1 MKGNIKRIG
10 LVLLTLLTL
19 SLGTLVVNAETKDS
33 DFVIENGVLKQY
45 KGNDDT
51 VYIPEGVTKI
61 TSDAFKREYSDYEKW
76 GMYSGD
82 MTERDNSFML
92 KDKFYARKIVLSPT
106 VKEIESFA
114 IPRNTEE
121 LVLNEGLE
129 ILDDAALYNVSAT
142 TLEIPST
149 LKKIGNDAFSLTV
162 KKITGNCIE
171 VELADRAFSYTKNLR
186 DKTFISAGD
195 LRVLELAGVK
205 NIPRGLF
212 SECRKITM
220 MSLTGNYAEIK
231 ATDLRKLKNL
241 RAVNTS
247 KAIQG
252 NLKEYCKKLKNNKI
266 TVSSEM
272 KKFGKFLIEN
282 KKLIE
287 YTGNSEVVKIPKG
300 VKVIDDIVFRGEN
313 KIRKIVMPNTVRTI
327 GKEAFDS
334 CERLIEIKFSKK
346 LTKIGDYA
354 FSNCTRMKK
363 YNLPKTVKS
372 IGKCAFRWNYSLKT
386 VNVPKKVKTIQFA
399 TFENCVNLK
408 KVNMKSVTSIERR
421 AFCGDKKLK
430 KVKLNKKVKVG
441 KKAFLFTKVKGQ
453 KTT

>member
-61 TSDAFKREYSDYEKW
+61 ASDAFKNNEIYNDKRTYAFED
-76 GMYSGD
+76 
-82 MTERDNSFML
+82 DNYIL
-92 KDKFYARKIVLSPT
+92 LTDKFCARKIVLSST
-106 VKEIESFA
+106 VKELESYA
-114 IPRNTEE
+114 IPTRTKE

-129 ILDDAALYNVSAT
+129 ILDDSALRDSSIKV
-142 TLEIPST
+142 LKLPST
-149 LKKIGNDAFSLTV
+149 LKKIGDAFSPYV
-162 KKITGNCIE
+162 KKITGNCKE
-171 VELADRAFSYTKNLR
+171 VEVT
-186 DKTFISAGD
+186 DKTFISAHD

-205 NIPRGLF
+205 NIPKGLF

-399 TFENCVNLK
+399 TFEDCVNLK

>member
-61 TSDAFKREYSDYEKW
+61 ATYAFKREYSDYEKW

-92 KDKFYARKIVLSPT
+92 KDKFYARKIVLSST

-114 IPRNTEE
+114 IPQNTEE

-142 TLEIPST
+142 ILEIPST

-162 KKITGNCIE
+162 KKITGNCKE
-171 VELADRAFSYTKNLR
+171 VELADRAFRYTKN
-186 DKTFISAGD
+186 

-212 SECRKITM
+212 SECRKITR
-220 MSLTGNYAEIK
+220 MSLTGSYAEIK
-231 ATDLRKLKNL
+231 TTDLRKLKKL
-241 RAVNTS
+241 RAINTS

-252 NLKEYCKKLKNNKI
+252 NLKEYCKNLKNNKI
-266 TVSSEM
+266 TVSYEM
-272 KKFGKFLIEN
+272 KKFGEFLIEN

-287 YTGNSEVVKIPKG
+287 YTGNSEVVKIPNG
-300 VKVIDDIVFRGEN
+300 VKVIGEEAFAGEIN
-313 KIRKIVMPNTVRTI
+313 IKKIVMPNTVRKI
-327 GKEAFDS
+327 EKGAFEVCDMLKS
-334 CERLIEIKFSKK
+334 VKFSKK
-346 LTKIGDYA
+346 LISIGDEA
-354 FSNCTRMKK
+354 FCWNTMMEK
-363 YNLPKTVKS
+363 YNLPKSLKN
-372 IGKCAFRWNYSLKT
+372 IGKKAFRKNYSLKT

>member
-61 TSDAFKREYSDYEKW
+61 ASDAFKNNEIYNDKRTYAFED
-76 GMYSGD
+76 
-82 MTERDNSFML
+82 DNYIL
-92 KDKFYARKIVLSPT
+92 LTDKFCARKIVLSST
-106 VKEIESFA
+106 VKELESYA
-114 IPRNTEE
+114 IPTRTKE

-129 ILDDAALYNVSAT
+129 ILDDSALRDSSIKV
-142 TLEIPST
+142 LKLPST
-149 LKKIGNDAFSLTV
+149 LKKIGDAFSPYV
-162 KKITGNCIE
+162 KKITGNCKE
-171 VELADRAFSYTKNLR
+171 VEVT
-186 DKTFISAGD
+186 DKTFISAHD

-212 SECRKITM
+212 SECRKITR
-220 MSLTGNYAEIK
+220 MSLTGSYAEIK
-231 ATDLRKLKNL
+231 TTDLRKLKNL

-252 NLKEYCKKLKNNKI
+252 NLKEYCKNLKNNKI

-334 CERLIEIKFSKK
+334 CERLTEIKFSKK

-354 FSNCTRMKK
+354 FSNCARMKK

>member
-61 TSDAFKREYSDYEKW
+61 ASDAFKNNEIYNDKRTYAFED
-76 GMYSGD
+76 
-82 MTERDNSFML
+82 DNYIL
-92 KDKFYARKIVLSPT
+92 LTDKFCARKIVLSST
-106 VKEIESFA
+106 VKELESYA
-114 IPRNTEE
+114 IPTRTKE

-129 ILDDAALYNVSAT
+129 ILDDSALLDSSITV
-142 TLEIPST
+142 LKLPST
-149 LKKIGNDAFSLTV
+149 LKKIGDDAFSLYV
-162 KKITGNCIE
+162 KKITGNCKE
-171 VELADRAFSYTKNLR
+171 VEVT

-205 NIPRGLF
+205 NIPKGLF

-231 ATDLRKLKNL
+231 ATDLRKLKKL
-241 RAVNTS
+241 RAINTS

-252 NLKEYCKKLKNNKI
+252 NLKEYCKNLKNNKI
-266 TVSSEM
+266 TVSYEM
-272 KKFGKFLIEN
+272 KKFGDFLIEN
-282 KKLIE
+282 KKLVE
-287 YTGNSEVVKIPKG
+287 YTGNSEIVKIPNG
-300 VKVIDDIVFRGEN
+300 VKVIGEGAFAGETN
-313 KIRKIVMPNTVRTI
+313 IKKIVMPNTVRKIET
-327 GKEAFDS
+327 GAFAACDMLKS
-334 CERLIEIKFSKK
+334 VKFSKK
-346 LTKIGDYA
+346 LISIGDEA
-354 FSNCTRMKK
+354 FCWNTMMEK
-363 YNLPKTVKS
+363 YNLPKSLKN
-372 IGKCAFRWNYSLKT
+372 IGKKAFRKNYSLKT

-399 TFENCVNLK
+399 TFEDCVNLK
-408 KVNMKSVTSIERR
+408 KVNMKSVTNIERR

>member
-61 TSDAFKREYSDYEKW
+61 ASDAFKNNEIYNDKSTYAFED
-76 GMYSGD
+76 
-82 MTERDNSFML
+82 DNYIL
-92 KDKFYARKIVLSPT
+92 LTDKFCARKIVLSST
-106 VKEIESFA
+106 VKELESYA
-114 IPRNTEE
+114 IPTRTKE

-129 ILDDAALYNVSAT
+129 ILDDSALRDSSIKV
-142 TLEIPST
+142 LKLPST
-149 LKKIGNDAFSLTV
+149 LKKIGDAFSPYV
-162 KKITGNCIE
+162 KKITGNCKE
-171 VELADRAFSYTKNLR
+171 VEVT
-186 DKTFISAGD
+186 DKTFISAHD

-334 CERLIEIKFSKK
+334 CERLTEIKFSKK

-354 FSNCTRMKK
+354 FSNCARMKK

-386 VNVPKKVKTIQFA
+386 VNVPKKVKTIKFA
-399 TFENCVNLK
+399 TFEDCVNLK

>member
-61 TSDAFKREYSDYEKW
+61 ASDAFKNNEIYNDKRTYAFED
-76 GMYSGD
+76 
-82 MTERDNSFML
+82 DNYIL
-92 KDKFYARKIVLSPT
+92 LTDKFCARKIVLSST
-106 VKEIESFA
+106 VKELESYA
-114 IPRNTEE
+114 IPTRTKE

-129 ILDDAALYNVSAT
+129 ILDDSALRDSSIKV
-142 TLEIPST
+142 LKLPST
-149 LKKIGNDAFSLTV
+149 LKKIGDAFSPYV
-162 KKITGNCIE
+162 KKITGNCKE
-171 VELADRAFSYTKNLR
+171 VEVT
-186 DKTFISAGD
+186 DKTFISAHD

-205 NIPRGLF
+205 NIPKGLF
-212 SECRKITM
+212 SECRKITR
-220 MSLTGNYAEIK
+220 MSLTGSYAEIK

-300 VKVIDDIVFRGEN
+300 VKVIDDIVFRDEN

-327 GKEAFDS
+327 GKEAFYS
-334 CERLIEIKFSKK
+334 CERLTEIKFSKK

-354 FSNCTRMKK
+354 FSNCARMKK

-399 TFENCVNLK
+399 TFEDCVNLK

>member
-33 DFVIENGVLKQY
+33 DFEIENGVLKQY

-61 TSDAFKREYSDYEKW
+61 ASDAFKNNEIYNDKRTYAFED
-76 GMYSGD
+76 
-82 MTERDNSFML
+82 DNYIL
-92 KDKFYARKIVLSPT
+92 LTDKFCARKIVLSST
-106 VKEIESFA
+106 VKELESYA
-114 IPRNTEE
+114 IPTRTKE

-129 ILDDAALYNVSAT
+129 ILDDSALRDSSIKV
-142 TLEIPST
+142 LKLPST
-149 LKKIGNDAFSLTV
+149 LKKIGDAFSPYV
-162 KKITGNCIE
+162 KKITGNCKE
-171 VELADRAFSYTKNLR
+171 VEVT
-186 DKTFISAGD
+186 DKTFISAHD

-205 NIPRGLF
+205 NIPKGLF
-212 SECRKITM
+212 SECRKITR
-220 MSLTGNYAEIK
+220 MSLTGSYAEIK
-231 ATDLRKLKNL
+231 TTDLRKLKKL
-241 RAVNTS
+241 RAINTS

-252 NLKEYCKKLKNNKI
+252 NLKEYCKNLKNNKI
-266 TVSSEM
+266 TVSYEM
-272 KKFGKFLIEN
+272 KKFGEFLIEN

-287 YTGNSEVVKIPKG
+287 YTGNSEVVKIPNG
-300 VKVIDDIVFRGEN
+300 VKVIGEEAFAGEIN
-313 KIRKIVMPNTVRTI
+313 IKKIVMPNTVRKI
-327 GKEAFDS
+327 EKGAFEVCDMLKS
-334 CERLIEIKFSKK
+334 VKFSKK
-346 LTKIGDYA
+346 LISIGDEA
-354 FSNCTRMKK
+354 FCWNTMMEK
-363 YNLPKTVKS
+363 YNLPKSLKN
-372 IGKCAFRWNYSLKT
+372 IGKKDLRKNYSLKT

-430 KVKLNKKVKVG
+430 KVKLSKKVKVG

>member
-61 TSDAFKREYSDYEKW
+61 ASDAFKNNEIYNDKRTYAFED
-76 GMYSGD
+76 
-82 MTERDNSFML
+82 DNYIL
-92 KDKFYARKIVLSPT
+92 LTDKFCARKIVLSST
-106 VKEIESFA
+106 VKELESYA
-114 IPRNTEE
+114 IPTRTKE

-129 ILDDAALYNVSAT
+129 ILDDSALLDSSITV
-142 TLEIPST
+142 LKLPST
-149 LKKIGNDAFSLTV
+149 LKKIGDDAFSLYV
-162 KKITGNCIE
+162 KKITGNCKE
-171 VELADRAFSYTKNLR
+171 VEVT

-205 NIPRGLF
+205 NIPKGLF

>member
-92 KDKFYARKIVLSPT
+92 KDKFYARKIVLSST

-114 IPRNTEE
+114 IPQNTEE

-162 KKITGNCIE
+162 KKITGNCKE
-171 VELADRAFSYTKNLR
+171 VELADRAFRYTKN
-186 DKTFISAGD
+186 

-205 NIPRGLF
+205 NIPKGLF
-212 SECRKITM
+212 SECRKITR
-220 MSLTGNYAEIK
+220 MSLTGSYAEIK
-231 ATDLRKLKNL
+231 TTDLRKLKKL
-241 RAVNTS
+241 RAINTS

-252 NLKEYCKKLKNNKI
+252 NLKEYCKNLKNNKI

-272 KKFGKFLIEN
+272 KKFGDFFIEN
-282 KKLIE
+282 KKLVE
-287 YTGNSEVVKIPKG
+287 YTGNSEIVKIPNG
-300 VKVIDDIVFRGEN
+300 VKVIGEGAFAGETN
-313 KIRKIVMPNTVRTI
+313 IKKIVMPNTVRKIET
-327 GKEAFDS
+327 GAFAACDMLKS
-334 CERLIEIKFSKK
+334 VKFSKK
-346 LTKIGDYA
+346 LISIGDEA
-354 FSNCTRMKK
+354 FCWNTMMEK
-363 YNLPKTVKS
+363 YNLPKSLKN
-372 IGKCAFRWNYSLKT
+372 IGKKAFRKNYSLKT

-453 KTT
+453 KTI

>member
-61 TSDAFKREYSDYEKW
+61 TSDAFKKEYSDYEKW

-92 KDKFYARKIVLSPT
+92 KDKFYARKIVLSST

-114 IPRNTEE
+114 IPQNTEE

-129 ILDDAALYNVSAT
+129 ILDDAALYDVSAT

-162 KKITGNCIE
+162 KKITGNCKE
-171 VELADRAFSYTKNLR
+171 VELADRAFRYTKN
-186 DKTFISAGD
+186 

-212 SECRKITM
+212 SECRKITR
-220 MSLTGNYAEIK
+220 MSLTGSYAEIK
-231 ATDLRKLKNL
+231 TTDLRKLKKL
-241 RAVNTS
+241 RAINTS

-252 NLKEYCKKLKNNKI
+252 NLKEYCKNLKNNKI
-266 TVSSEM
+266 TVSYEM
-272 KKFGKFLIEN
+272 KKFGDFFIEN
-282 KKLIE
+282 KKLVE
-287 YTGNSEVVKIPKG
+287 YTGNSEIVKIPNG
-300 VKVIDDIVFRGEN
+300 VKVIGEEAFAGETN
-313 KIRKIVMPNTVRTI
+313 IKKIVMPNTVRKI
-327 GKEAFDS
+327 EKGAFEVCDMLKS
-334 CERLIEIKFSKK
+334 VKFSKK
-346 LTKIGDYA
+346 LISIGDEA
-354 FSNCTRMKK
+354 FCWNTMMEK
-363 YNLPKTVKS
+363 YNLPKSLKN
-372 IGKCAFRWNYSLKT
+372 IGKKAFRKNYSLKT

>member
-61 TSDAFKREYSDYEKW
+61 ASDAFKNNEIYNDKRTYAFED
-76 GMYSGD
+76 
-82 MTERDNSFML
+82 DNYIL
-92 KDKFYARKIVLSPT
+92 LTDKFCARKIVLSST
-106 VKEIESFA
+106 VKELESYA
-114 IPRNTEE
+114 IPTRTKE

-129 ILDDAALYNVSAT
+129 ILDDSALLDSSITV
-142 TLEIPST
+142 LKLPST
-149 LKKIGNDAFSLTV
+149 LKKIGDDAFSLYV
-162 KKITGNCIE
+162 KKITGNCKE
-171 VELADRAFSYTKNLR
+171 VEVT

-205 NIPRGLF
+205 NIPKGLF
-212 SECRKITM
+212 SECRKITR
-220 MSLTGNYAEIK
+220 MSLTGSYAEIK
-231 ATDLRKLKNL
+231 TTDLRKLKNL

-399 TFENCVNLK
+399 TFEDCVNLK

>member
-61 TSDAFKREYSDYEKW
+61 ASDAFKNNEIYNDKRTYAFED
-76 GMYSGD
+76 
-82 MTERDNSFML
+82 DNYIL
-92 KDKFYARKIVLSPT
+92 LTDKFCARKIVLSST
-106 VKEIESFA
+106 VKELESYA
-114 IPRNTEE
+114 IPTRTKE

-129 ILDDAALYNVSAT
+129 ILDDSALRDSSIKV
-142 TLEIPST
+142 LKLPST
-149 LKKIGNDAFSLTV
+149 LKKIGDAFSPYV
-162 KKITGNCIE
+162 KKITGNCKE
-171 VELADRAFSYTKNLR
+171 VEVT
-186 DKTFISAGD
+186 DKTFISAHD

-205 NIPRGLF
+205 NIPKGLF
-212 SECRKITM
+212 SECRKITR
-220 MSLTGNYAEIK
+220 MSLTGSYAEIK
-231 ATDLRKLKNL
+231 TTDLRKLKNL

-272 KKFGKFLIEN
+272 KKFGEFLIEN

-300 VKVIDDIVFRGEN
+300 VKVIDDIVFRDEN

-327 GKEAFDS
+327 GKEAFYS
-334 CERLIEIKFSKK
+334 CERLTEIKFSKK

-354 FSNCTRMKK
+354 FSNCARMKK

-399 TFENCVNLK
+399 TFEDCVNLK
-408 KVNMKSVTSIERR
+408 KVNMKSVTNIERR

>member
-61 TSDAFKREYSDYEKW
+61 ASDAFKNNEIYNDKRTYAFED
-76 GMYSGD
+76 
-82 MTERDNSFML
+82 DNYIL
-92 KDKFYARKIVLSPT
+92 LTDKFCARKIVLSST
-106 VKEIESFA
+106 VKELESYA
-114 IPRNTEE
+114 IPTRTKE

-129 ILDDAALYNVSAT
+129 ILDDSALLDSSITV
-142 TLEIPST
+142 LKLPST
-149 LKKIGNDAFSLTV
+149 LKKIGDDAFSLYV
-162 KKITGNCIE
+162 KKITGNCKE
-171 VELADRAFSYTKNLR
+171 VEVT

-205 NIPRGLF
+205 NIPKGLF
-212 SECRKITM
+212 SECRKITR
-220 MSLTGNYAEIK
+220 MSLTGSYAEIK
-231 ATDLRKLKNL
+231 TTDLRKLKKL
-241 RAVNTS
+241 RAINTS

-252 NLKEYCKKLKNNKI
+252 NLKEYCKNLKNNKI
-266 TVSSEM
+266 TVSYEM
-272 KKFGKFLIEN
+272 KKFGDFLIEN
-282 KKLIE
+282 KKLVE
-287 YTGNSEVVKIPKG
+287 YTGNSEIVKIPNG
-300 VKVIDDIVFRGEN
+300 VKVIGEEAFAGEIN
-313 KIRKIVMPNTVRTI
+313 IKKIVMPNTVRKI
-327 GKEAFDS
+327 EKGAFEVCDMLKS
-334 CERLIEIKFSKK
+334 VKFSKK
-346 LTKIGDYA
+346 LISIGDEA
-354 FSNCTRMKK
+354 FCWNTMMEK
-363 YNLPKTVKS
+363 YNLPKSLKN
-372 IGKCAFRWNYSLKT
+372 IGKKAFRKNYSLKT

-408 KVNMKSVTSIERR
+408 KVNMKSVISIERR

>member
-61 TSDAFKREYSDYEKW
+61 ATYAFKREYSDYEKW

-92 KDKFYARKIVLSPT
+92 KDKFYARKIVLSST

-114 IPRNTEE
+114 IPQNTEE

-142 TLEIPST
+142 ILEIPST

-162 KKITGNCIE
+162 KKITGNCKE
-171 VELADRAFSYTKNLR
+171 VELADRAFRYTKN
-186 DKTFISAGD
+186 

-231 ATDLRKLKNL
+231 ATDLRKLKKL
-241 RAVNTS
+241 RAINTS
-247 KAIQG
+247 KAIQW
-252 NLKEYCKKLKNNKI
+252 NLKEYCKNLKNNKI
-266 TVSSEM
+266 TVSYEM
-272 KKFGKFLIEN
+272 KKFGDFLIEN
-282 KKLIE
+282 KKLVE
-287 YTGNSEVVKIPKG
+287 YTGNSEIVKIPNG
-300 VKVIDDIVFRGEN
+300 VKVIGEGAFAGETN
-313 KIRKIVMPNTVRTI
+313 IKKIVMPNTVRKIET
-327 GKEAFDS
+327 GAFAACDMLKS
-334 CERLIEIKFSKK
+334 VKFSKK
-346 LTKIGDYA
+346 LISIGDEA
-354 FSNCTRMKK
+354 FCWNTMMEK
-363 YNLPKTVKS
+363 YNLPKSLKN
-372 IGKCAFRWNYSLKT
+372 IGKKAFRKNYSLKT

-399 TFENCVNLK
+399 TFEDCVNLK

>member
-61 TSDAFKREYSDYEKW
+61 ASDAFKREYSDYEKW

-92 KDKFYARKIVLSPT
+92 KDKFYARKIVLSST

-114 IPRNTEE
+114 IPQNTEE

-129 ILDDAALYNVSAT
+129 ILDDAALYDVSAT

-162 KKITGNCIE
+162 KKITGNCKE
-171 VELADRAFSYTKNLR
+171 VELADRAFRYTEN
-186 DKTFISAGD
+186 

-252 NLKEYCKKLKNNKI
+252 NLKEYCKNLKNNKI

-287 YTGNSEVVKIPKG
+287 YTGNSEVVKIPNG
-300 VKVIDDIVFRGEN
+300 VKVIGEEAFAGEIN
-313 KIRKIVMPNTVRTI
+313 IKKIVMPNTVRKI
-327 GKEAFDS
+327 EKGAFEVCDMLKS
-334 CERLIEIKFSKK
+334 VKFSKK
-346 LTKIGDYA
+346 LISIGDEA
-354 FSNCTRMKK
+354 FCWNTMMEK
-363 YNLPKTVKS
+363 YNLPKSLKN
-372 IGKCAFRWNYSLKT
+372 IGKKAFRKNYSLKT

-399 TFENCVNLK
+399 TFEDCVNLK

-421 AFCGDKKLK
+421 AFCGDKK
-430 KVKLNKKVKVG
+430 
-441 KKAFLFTKVKGQ
+441 
-453 KTT
+453 

>member
-61 TSDAFKREYSDYEKW
+61 ASDAFKNNEIYNDKRTYAFED
-76 GMYSGD
+76 
-82 MTERDNSFML
+82 DNYIL
-92 KDKFYARKIVLSPT
+92 LTDKFCARKIVLSST
-106 VKEIESFA
+106 VKELESYA
-114 IPRNTEE
+114 IPTRTKE

-129 ILDDAALYNVSAT
+129 ILDDSALRDSSIKV
-142 TLEIPST
+142 LKLPST
-149 LKKIGNDAFSLTV
+149 LKKIGDAFSPYV
-162 KKITGNCIE
+162 KKITGNCKE
-171 VELADRAFSYTKNLR
+171 VEVT
-186 DKTFISAGD
+186 DKTFISAHD

-205 NIPRGLF
+205 NIPKGLF

-231 ATDLRKLKNL
+231 ATDLRKLKKL

-300 VKVIDDIVFRGEN
+300 VKVIDDIVFRDEN

-327 GKEAFDS
+327 GKEAFYS
-334 CERLIEIKFSKK
+334 CERLTEIKFSKK

-354 FSNCTRMKK
+354 FSNCARMKK

>member
-61 TSDAFKREYSDYEKW
+61 ATYAFKREYSDYEKW

-92 KDKFYARKIVLSPT
+92 KDKFYARKIVLSST

-114 IPRNTEE
+114 IPQNTEE

-142 TLEIPST
+142 ILEIPST

-162 KKITGNCIE
+162 KKITGNCKE
-171 VELADRAFSYTKNLR
+171 VELADRAFRYTKN
-186 DKTFISAGD
+186 

-205 NIPRGLF
+205 NIPKGLF

-272 KKFGKFLIEN
+272 KKFGKFLIEIKN
-282 KKLIE
+282 SLSTQEIVKLLKFQKE
-287 YTGNSEVVKIPKG
+287 LKF
-300 VKVIDDIVFRGEN
+300 IDDIVFRDEN

-327 GKEAFDS
+327 GKEAFIHVKDLL
-334 CERLIEIKFSKK
+334 RLNF
-346 LTKIGDYA
+346 L
-354 FSNCTRMKK
+354 R
-363 YNLPKTVKS
+363 NLQRLETMHLV
-372 IGKCAFRWNYSLKT
+372 IVQG
-386 VNVPKKVKTIQFA
+386 
-399 TFENCVNLK
+399 
-408 KVNMKSVTSIERR
+408 
-421 AFCGDKKLK
+421 
-430 KVKLNKKVKVG
+430 
-441 KKAFLFTKVKGQ
+441 
-453 KTT
+453 

>member
-61 TSDAFKREYSDYEKW
+61 ASDAFKNNEIYNDKRTYAFED
-76 GMYSGD
+76 
-82 MTERDNSFML
+82 DNYIL
-92 KDKFYARKIVLSPT
+92 LTDKFCARKIVLSST
-106 VKEIESFA
+106 VKELESYA
-114 IPRNTEE
+114 IPTRTKE

-129 ILDDAALYNVSAT
+129 ILDDSALRDSSIKV
-142 TLEIPST
+142 LKLPST
-149 LKKIGNDAFSLTV
+149 LKKI
-162 KKITGNCIE
+162 TGNCKE
-171 VELADRAFSYTKNLR
+171 VEVT
-186 DKTFISAGD
+186 DKTFISAHD

-205 NIPRGLF
+205 NIPKGLF
-212 SECRKITM
+212 SECRKITR
-220 MSLTGNYAEIK
+220 MSLTGSYAEIK
-231 ATDLRKLKNL
+231 TTDLRKLKKL
-241 RAVNTS
+241 RAINTS

-252 NLKEYCKKLKNNKI
+252 NLKEYCKNLKNNKI
-266 TVSSEM
+266 TVSYEM
-272 KKFGKFLIEN
+272 KKFGDFFIEN
-282 KKLIE
+282 KKLVE
-287 YTGNSEVVKIPKG
+287 YTGNSEIVKIPNG
-300 VKVIDDIVFRGEN
+300 VKVIGEEAFAGEIN
-313 KIRKIVMPNTVRTI
+313 IKKIVMPNTVRKI
-327 GKEAFDS
+327 EKGAFEVCDMLKS
-334 CERLIEIKFSKK
+334 VKFSKK
-346 LTKIGDYA
+346 LISIGDEA
-354 FSNCTRMKK
+354 FCWNTMMEK
-363 YNLPKTVKS
+363 YNLPKSLKN
-372 IGKCAFRWNYSLKT
+372 IGKKAFRKNYSLKT

>member
-61 TSDAFKREYSDYEKW
+61 ASDAFKNNEIYNDKRTYAFED
-76 GMYSGD
+76 
-82 MTERDNSFML
+82 DNYIL
-92 KDKFYARKIVLSPT
+92 LTDKFCARKIVLSST
-106 VKEIESFA
+106 VKELESYA
-114 IPRNTEE
+114 IPTRTKE

-129 ILDDAALYNVSAT
+129 ILDDSALRDSSIKV
-142 TLEIPST
+142 LKLPST
-149 LKKIGNDAFSLTV
+149 LKKIGDAFSPYV
-162 KKITGNCIE
+162 KKITGNCKE
-171 VELADRAFSYTKNLR
+171 VEVT
-186 DKTFISAGD
+186 DKTFISAHD

-205 NIPRGLF
+205 NIPKGLF

-272 KKFGKFLIEN
+272 KKFGEFLIEN

-287 YTGNSEVVKIPKG
+287 YTGNSEVVKITKG

>member
-92 KDKFYARKIVLSPT
+92 KDKFYARKIVLSST

-114 IPRNTEE
+114 IPQNTEE

-129 ILDDAALYNVSAT
+129 ILDDAALYDVSAT

-162 KKITGNCIE
+162 KKITGNCKE
-171 VELADRAFSYTKNLR
+171 VELADRAFRYTKN
-186 DKTFISAGD
+186 

-212 SECRKITM
+212 SECRKITR
-220 MSLTGNYAEIK
+220 MSLTGSYAEIK
-231 ATDLRKLKNL
+231 TTDLRKLKKL
-241 RAVNTS
+241 RAINTS

-252 NLKEYCKKLKNNKI
+252 SLKEYCKNLKNNKI

-272 KKFGKFLIEN
+272 KKFGDFFIEN
-282 KKLIE
+282 KKLVE
-287 YTGNSEVVKIPKG
+287 YTGNSEIVKIPNG
-300 VKVIDDIVFRGEN
+300 VKVIGEEAFAGEIN
-313 KIRKIVMPNTVRTI
+313 IKKIVMPNTVRKI
-327 GKEAFDS
+327 EKGAFEVCDMLKS
-334 CERLIEIKFSKK
+334 VKFSKK
-346 LTKIGDYA
+346 LISIGDEA
-354 FSNCTRMKK
+354 FCWNTMMEK
-363 YNLPKTVKS
+363 YNLPKSLKN
-372 IGKCAFRWNYSLKT
+372 IGKKAFRKNYSLKT

-453 KTT
+453 KTI

>member
-61 TSDAFKREYSDYEKW
+61 ASDAFKNNEIYNDKRTYAFED
-76 GMYSGD
+76 
-82 MTERDNSFML
+82 DNYIL
-92 KDKFYARKIVLSPT
+92 LTDKFCARKIVLSST
-106 VKEIESFA
+106 VKELESYA
-114 IPRNTEE
+114 IPTRTKE

-129 ILDDAALYNVSAT
+129 ILDDSALRDSSIKV
-142 TLEIPST
+142 LKLPST
-149 LKKIGNDAFSLTV
+149 LKKIGDAFSPYV
-162 KKITGNCIE
+162 KKITGNCKE
-171 VELADRAFSYTKNLR
+171 VEVT
-186 DKTFISAGD
+186 DKTFISAHD

-205 NIPRGLF
+205 NIPKGLF
-212 SECRKITM
+212 SECRKITR
-220 MSLTGNYAEIK
+220 MSLTGSYAEIK
-231 ATDLRKLKNL
+231 TTDLRKLKEL
-241 RAVNTS
+241 RAINTS

-252 NLKEYCKKLKNNKI
+252 NLKEYCKSLKNNKI

-300 VKVIDDIVFRGEN
+300 VKVIDDIVFRDEN

-327 GKEAFDS
+327 GKEAFYS
-334 CERLIEIKFSKK
+334 CERLTEIKFSKK

-354 FSNCTRMKK
+354 FSNCARMKK

>member
-61 TSDAFKREYSDYEKW
+61 ASDAFKNNEIYNDKRTYAFED
-76 GMYSGD
+76 
-82 MTERDNSFML
+82 DNYIL
-92 KDKFYARKIVLSPT
+92 LTDKFCARKIVLSST
-106 VKEIESFA
+106 VKELESYA
-114 IPRNTEE
+114 IPTRTKE

-129 ILDDAALYNVSAT
+129 ILDDSALLDSSITV
-142 TLEIPST
+142 LKLPST
-149 LKKIGNDAFSLTV
+149 LKKIGDDAFSLYV
-162 KKITGNCIE
+162 KKITGNCKE
-171 VELADRAFSYTKNLR
+171 VEVT

-399 TFENCVNLK
+399 TFEDCVNLK

>member
-61 TSDAFKREYSDYEKW
+61 ASDAFKNNEIYNDKRTYAFED
-76 GMYSGD
+76 
-82 MTERDNSFML
+82 DNYIL
-92 KDKFYARKIVLSPT
+92 LTDKFCARKIVLSST
-106 VKEIESFA
+106 VKELESYA
-114 IPRNTEE
+114 IPTRTKE

-129 ILDDAALYNVSAT
+129 ILDDSALRDSSIKV
-142 TLEIPST
+142 LKLPST
-149 LKKIGNDAFSLTV
+149 LKKIGDAFSPYV
-162 KKITGNCIE
+162 KKITGNCKE
-171 VELADRAFSYTKNLR
+171 VEVT
-186 DKTFISAGD
+186 DKTFISAHN

-205 NIPRGLF
+205 NIPKGLF
-212 SECRKITM
+212 SECRKITR
-220 MSLTGNYAEIK
+220 MSLTGSYAEIK
-231 ATDLRKLKNL
+231 TTDLRKLKKL

-300 VKVIDDIVFRGEN
+300 VKVIDDIVFRDEN

-327 GKEAFDS
+327 GKEAFYS
-334 CERLIEIKFSKK
+334 CERLTEIKFSKK

-354 FSNCTRMKK
+354 FSNCARMKK

-399 TFENCVNLK
+399 TFEDCVNLK

>member
-61 TSDAFKREYSDYEKW
+61 ASDAFKNNEIYNDKRTYAFED
-76 GMYSGD
+76 
-82 MTERDNSFML
+82 DNYIL
-92 KDKFYARKIVLSPT
+92 LTDKFCARKIVLSST
-106 VKEIESFA
+106 VKELESYA
-114 IPRNTEE
+114 IPTRTKE

-129 ILDDAALYNVSAT
+129 ILDDSALRDSSIKV
-142 TLEIPST
+142 LKLPST
-149 LKKIGNDAFSLTV
+149 LKKIGDAFSPYV
-162 KKITGNCIE
+162 KKITGNCKE
-171 VELADRAFSYTKNLR
+171 VEVT
-186 DKTFISAGD
+186 DKTFISAHD

-205 NIPRGLF
+205 NIPKGLF
-212 SECRKITM
+212 SECRKITR
-220 MSLTGNYAEIK
+220 MSLTGSYAEIK
-231 ATDLRKLKNL
+231 TTDLRKLKKL
-241 RAVNTS
+241 RAINTS

-300 VKVIDDIVFRGEN
+300 VKVIDDIVFRDEN

-327 GKEAFDS
+327 GKEAFYS
-334 CERLIEIKFSKK
+334 CERLTEIKFSKK

-354 FSNCTRMKK
+354 FSNCARMKK

-386 VNVPKKVKTIQFA
+386 VNVPKKVKTIKFA
-399 TFENCVNLK
+399 TFEDCVNLK

>member
-61 TSDAFKREYSDYEKW
+61 ATYAFKREYSDYEKW

-92 KDKFYARKIVLSPT
+92 KDKFYARKIVLSST
-106 VKEIESFA
+106 VKEIESFS
-114 IPRNTEE
+114 IPQNTEE

-129 ILDDAALYNVSAT
+129 ILDDGALYNVSAT

-162 KKITGNCIE
+162 KKITGNCKE

-186 DKTFISAGD
+186 
-195 LRVLELAGVK
+195 VLELAGVK
-205 NIPRGLF
+205 NIPKGLF
-212 SECRKITM
+212 SECRKITR
-220 MSLTGNYAEIK
+220 MSLTGSYAEIK
-231 ATDLRKLKNL
+231 TTDLRKLKKL
-241 RAVNTS
+241 RAINTS

-252 NLKEYCKKLKNNKI
+252 NLKEYCKNLKNNKI

-272 KKFGKFLIEN
+272 KKFGDFFIEN
-282 KKLIE
+282 KKLVE
-287 YTGNSEVVKIPKG
+287 YTGNSEIVKIPNG
-300 VKVIDDIVFRGEN
+300 VKVIGEGAFAGETN
-313 KIRKIVMPNTVRTI
+313 IKKIVMPNTVRKIET
-327 GKEAFDS
+327 GAFAACDMLKS
-334 CERLIEIKFSKK
+334 VKFSKK
-346 LTKIGDYA
+346 LISIGDEA
-354 FSNCTRMKK
+354 FCWNTMMEK
-363 YNLPKTVKS
+363 YNLPKSLKN
-372 IGKCAFRWNYSLKT
+372 IGKKAFRKNYSLKT

-399 TFENCVNLK
+399 TFEDCVNLK

>member
-61 TSDAFKREYSDYEKW
+61 ASDAFKNNEIYNDKRTYAFED
-76 GMYSGD
+76 
-82 MTERDNSFML
+82 DNYIL
-92 KDKFYARKIVLSPT
+92 LTDKFCARKIVLSST
-106 VKEIESFA
+106 VKELESYA
-114 IPRNTEE
+114 IPTRTKE

-129 ILDDAALYNVSAT
+129 ILDDSALLDSSITV
-142 TLEIPST
+142 LKLPST
-149 LKKIGNDAFSLTV
+149 LKKIGDDAFSLYV
-162 KKITGNCIE
+162 KKITGNCKE
-171 VELADRAFSYTKNLR
+171 VEVT

-205 NIPRGLF
+205 NIPKGLF
-212 SECRKITM
+212 SECRKITR
-220 MSLTGNYAEIK
+220 MSLTGSYAEIK
-231 ATDLRKLKNL
+231 TTDLRKLKKL
-241 RAVNTS
+241 RAINTS

>member
-92 KDKFYARKIVLSPT
+92 KDKFYARKIVLSST

-162 KKITGNCIE
+162 KKITGNCKE

-186 DKTFISAGD
+186 
-195 LRVLELAGVK
+195 VLELAGVK
-205 NIPRGLF
+205 NIPKGLF
-212 SECRKITM
+212 SECRKITR
-220 MSLTGNYAEIK
+220 MSLTGSYAEIK
-231 ATDLRKLKNL
+231 TTDLRKLKKL
-241 RAVNTS
+241 RAINTS

-252 NLKEYCKKLKNNKI
+252 NLKEYCKNLKNNKI

-272 KKFGKFLIEN
+272 KKFGDFFIEN
-282 KKLIE
+282 KKLVE
-287 YTGNSEVVKIPKG
+287 YTGNSEIVKIPNG
-300 VKVIDDIVFRGEN
+300 VKVIGEGAFAGEIN
-313 KIRKIVMPNTVRTI
+313 IKKIVMPNTVRKIET
-327 GKEAFDS
+327 GAFAACDMLKS
-334 CERLIEIKFSKK
+334 VKFSKK
-346 LTKIGDYA
+346 LISIGDEA
-354 FSNCTRMKK
+354 FCWNTMMEK
-363 YNLPKTVKS
+363 YNLPKSLKN
-372 IGKCAFRWNYSLKT
+372 IGKKAFRKNYSLKT

-399 TFENCVNLK
+399 TFEDCVNLK

>member
-61 TSDAFKREYSDYEKW
+61 TSDAFKKEYSDYEKW

-92 KDKFYARKIVLSPT
+92 KDKFYARKIVLSST

-114 IPRNTEE
+114 IPQNTEE

-129 ILDDAALYNVSAT
+129 ILDDAALYDVSAT

-162 KKITGNCIE
+162 KKITGNCKE
-171 VELADRAFSYTKNLR
+171 VELADRAFRYTKN
-186 DKTFISAGD
+186 

-252 NLKEYCKKLKNNKI
+252 NLKEYCKNLKNNKI
-266 TVSSEM
+266 TVSYEM
-272 KKFGKFLIEN
+272 KKFGDFFIEN
-282 KKLIE
+282 KKLVE
-287 YTGNSEVVKIPKG
+287 YTGNSEIVKIPNG
-300 VKVIDDIVFRGEN
+300 VKVIGEEAFAGETN
-313 KIRKIVMPNTVRTI
+313 IKKIVMPNTVRKI
-327 GKEAFDS
+327 EKGAFEVCDMLKS
-334 CERLIEIKFSKK
+334 VKFSKK
-346 LTKIGDYA
+346 LISIGDEA
-354 FSNCTRMKK
+354 FCWNTMMEK
-363 YNLPKTVKS
+363 YNLPKSLKN
-372 IGKCAFRWNYSLKT
+372 IGKKAFRKNYSLKT

>member
-1 MKGNIKRIG
+1 MKENIKRIG

-61 TSDAFKREYSDYEKW
+61 ATYAFKNNEIYNDKSTYAFED
-76 GMYSGD
+76 
-82 MTERDNSFML
+82 DNYIL
-92 KDKFYARKIVLSPT
+92 LTDKFCARKIVLSST
-106 VKEIESFA
+106 VKELESYA
-114 IPRNTEE
+114 IPTRTKE

-129 ILDDAALYNVSAT
+129 ILDDSALLDSSITV
-142 TLEIPST
+142 LKLPST
-149 LKKIGNDAFSLTV
+149 LKKIGDDAFSLYV
-162 KKITGNCIE
+162 KKITGNCKE
-171 VELADRAFSYTKNLR
+171 VEVT

-205 NIPRGLF
+205 NIPKGLF
-212 SECRKITM
+212 SECRKITR
-220 MSLTGNYAEIK
+220 MSLTGSYAEIK
-231 ATDLRKLKNL
+231 TTDLRKLKNL

-399 TFENCVNLK
+399 TFEDCVNLK

>member
-61 TSDAFKREYSDYEKW
+61 ATYAFKNNEIYNDKSTYAFED
-76 GMYSGD
+76 
-82 MTERDNSFML
+82 DNYIL
-92 KDKFYARKIVLSPT
+92 LTDKFCARKIVLSST
-106 VKEIESFA
+106 VKELESYA
-114 IPRNTEE
+114 IPTRTKE

-129 ILDDAALYNVSAT
+129 ILDDSALLDSSITV
-142 TLEIPST
+142 LKLPST
-149 LKKIGNDAFSLTV
+149 LKKIGDDAFSLYV
-162 KKITGNCIE
+162 KKITGNCKE
-171 VELADRAFSYTKNLR
+171 VEVT

-252 NLKEYCKKLKNNKI
+252 NLKEYCKNLKNNKI

-272 KKFGKFLIEN
+272 KKFGDFFIEN
-282 KKLIE
+282 KKLVE
-287 YTGNSEVVKIPKG
+287 YTGNSEIVKIPNG
-300 VKVIDDIVFRGEN
+300 VKVIGEGAFAGETN
-313 KIRKIVMPNTVRTI
+313 IKKIVMPNTVRKIET
-327 GKEAFDS
+327 GAFAACDMLKS
-334 CERLIEIKFSKK
+334 VKFSKK
-346 LTKIGDYA
+346 LISIGDEA
-354 FSNCTRMKK
+354 FCWNTMMEK
-363 YNLPKTVKS
+363 YNLPKSLKN
-372 IGKCAFRWNYSLKT
+372 IGKKAFRKNYSLKT

>member
-1 MKGNIKRIG
+1 
-10 LVLLTLLTL
+10 
-19 SLGTLVVNAETKDS
+19 
-33 DFVIENGVLKQY
+33 
-45 KGNDDT
+45 
-51 VYIPEGVTKI
+51 
-61 TSDAFKREYSDYEKW
+61 
-76 GMYSGD
+76 
-82 MTERDNSFML
+82 MT
-92 KDKFYARKIVLSPT
+92 
-106 VKEIESFA
+106 
-114 IPRNTEE
+114 
-121 LVLNEGLE
+121 
-129 ILDDAALYNVSAT
+129 
-142 TLEIPST
+142 
-149 LKKIGNDAFSLTV
+149 
-162 KKITGNCIE
+162 
-171 VELADRAFSYTKNLR
+171 

-231 ATDLRKLKNL
+231 ATDLRKLKKL

-300 VKVIDDIVFRGEN
+300 VKVIDDIVFRDEN

-327 GKEAFDS
+327 GKEAFYS
-334 CERLIEIKFSKK
+334 CERLTEIKFSKK

-354 FSNCTRMKK
+354 FSNCARMKK

-386 VNVPKKVKTIQFA
+386 VNVPKKVKTIKFA
-399 TFENCVNLK
+399 TFEDCVNLK

>member
-61 TSDAFKREYSDYEKW
+61 ASDAFKNNEIYNDKRTYAFED
-76 GMYSGD
+76 
-82 MTERDNSFML
+82 DNYIL
-92 KDKFYARKIVLSPT
+92 LTDKFCARKIVLSST
-106 VKEIESFA
+106 VKELESYA
-114 IPRNTEE
+114 IPTRTKE

-129 ILDDAALYNVSAT
+129 ILDDSALRDSSIKV
-142 TLEIPST
+142 LKLPST
-149 LKKIGNDAFSLTV
+149 LKKIGDAFSPYV
-162 KKITGNCIE
+162 KKITGNCKE
-171 VELADRAFSYTKNLR
+171 VEVT
-186 DKTFISAGD
+186 DKTFISAHD

-399 TFENCVNLK
+399 TFEDCVNLK

>member
-61 TSDAFKREYSDYEKW
+61 ASDAFKNNEIYNDKRTYAFED
-76 GMYSGD
+76 
-82 MTERDNSFML
+82 DNYIL
-92 KDKFYARKIVLSPT
+92 LTDKFCARKIVLSST
-106 VKEIESFA
+106 VKELESYA
-114 IPRNTEE
+114 IPTRTKE

-129 ILDDAALYNVSAT
+129 ILDDSALLDSSITV
-142 TLEIPST
+142 LKLPFT
-149 LKKIGNDAFSLTV
+149 LKKIGDDAFSLYV
-162 KKITGNCIE
+162 KKITGNCKE
-171 VELADRAFSYTKNLR
+171 VEVT

-399 TFENCVNLK
+399 TFEDCVNLK